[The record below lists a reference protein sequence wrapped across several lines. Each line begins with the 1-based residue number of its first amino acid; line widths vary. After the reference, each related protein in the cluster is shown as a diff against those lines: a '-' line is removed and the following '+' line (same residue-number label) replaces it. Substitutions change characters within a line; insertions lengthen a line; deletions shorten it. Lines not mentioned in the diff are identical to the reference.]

1 MGCYT
6 SSYQHMGTASK
17 IIRLLLLL
25 SMLGSTIFLGMNDI
39 LLSFAGI
46 VCWVAL
52 TFSLWVIL
60 TLIFSPIIVICTL
73 IGALKRL

>member
-1 MGCYT
+1 
-6 SSYQHMGTASK
+6 
-17 IIRLLLLL
+17 
-25 SMLGSTIFLGMNDI
+25 
-39 LLSFAGI
+39 LSFAGI